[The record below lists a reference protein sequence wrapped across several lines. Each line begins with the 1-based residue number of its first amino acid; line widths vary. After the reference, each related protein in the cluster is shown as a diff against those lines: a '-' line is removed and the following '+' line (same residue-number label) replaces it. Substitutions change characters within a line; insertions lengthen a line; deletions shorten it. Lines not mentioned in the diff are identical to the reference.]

1 METKFAWN
9 ASYETGDALIDAQHR
24 QLLELANLL
33 WTALVDGKSD
43 AVVTRAIDAL
53 SAYAR
58 HHFAEEE
65 AFFERIRTPLLTEH
79 VEAHRRLAKDVMDMA
94 IADLEGARHLGVKLE
109 IWVESKLVPHMM
121 EDDQAALAQAR
132 CPVDRSGVTV

>member
-1 METKFAWN
+1 METKFLWSA
-9 ASYETGDALIDAQHR
+9 AYETGNARIDAQHR
-24 QLLELANLL
+24 QLLDLANLL
-33 WTALVDGKSD
+33 WTALVEGKSD

-65 AFFERIRTPLLTEH
+65 AFFEGIGTPLLAEH
-79 VEAHRRLAKDVMDMA
+79 VRQHESLAKDVRDMA

-109 IWVESKLVPHMM
+109 VWVESRLVPHMM
-121 EDDQAALAQAR
+121 EADQVALDQGDH
-132 CPVDRSGVTV
+132 PIGRSKVAV